1 MVEARTYLGAGT
13 ASVLMRHLFKFKPI
27 QRSPDAVSGI
37 VRGFALMRTG
47 NIVVKKVA
55 SFMAMSRLNWRFYT
69 TVCPKCGDD
78 NTLYTVFLDIR
89 FNGI

>member
-1 MVEARTYLGAGT
+1 
-13 ASVLMRHLFKFKPI
+13 MRHLFKFKPI
-27 QRSPDAVSGI
+27 QRSLDAGSGI

-47 NIVVKKVA
+47 NIVAKKVA

-69 TVCPKCGDD
+69 TVCPRCGGD
-78 NTLYTVFLDIR
+78 NTLYIVFLNIR